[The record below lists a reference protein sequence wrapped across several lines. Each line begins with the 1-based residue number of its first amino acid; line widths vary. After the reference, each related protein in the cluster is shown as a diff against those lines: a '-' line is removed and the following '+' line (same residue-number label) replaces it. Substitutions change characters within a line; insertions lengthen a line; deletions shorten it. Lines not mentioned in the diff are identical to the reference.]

1 MVKKRVYEL
10 AKELNIEN
18 KEIIRRLV
26 ALGVPVKSHSS
37 TVGEEDVERLQEL
50 LKKEREKTVE
60 AKKEAKKAAP
70 SQARAPGNGVSGQA
84 AVPPAK
90 AAPAPSPEKGGTPA
104 KKEADRPK
112 TEIPGAGKGQESW
125 TGLVDRVPS
134 RPPDRRF
141 LERPFTKGD

>member
-60 AKKEAKKAAP
+60 AKKEA
-70 SQARAPGNGVSGQA
+70 
-84 AVPPAK
+84 
-90 AAPAPSPEKGGTPA
+90 
-104 KKEADRPK
+104 
-112 TEIPGAGKGQESW
+112 
-125 TGLVDRVPS
+125 
-134 RPPDRRF
+134 
-141 LERPFTKGD
+141 